1 MTTSWRFKNVTIKNQ
16 RRHTLDTRIACHII
30 PIRVTLGSARLIVLN
45 PLNTYAKHHARRY
58 VDYGFLK
65 KKRRPVVR
73 WWWNHL
79 KNLRRVAQSGRA
91 LALGARCRRFESGYA
106 DIYRGVEQLVAR
118 QAHNLKVAGPSPAP
132 ATNKR

>member
-30 PIRVTLGSARLIVLN
+30 SIRVTLGSARLIVLN
-45 PLNTYAKHHARRY
+45 PLNTYAKHYARRY

-106 DIYRGVEQLVAR
+106 DIYRGVEQW
-118 QAHNLKVAGPSPAP
+118 
-132 ATNKR
+132 